1 MSQLYSTEPQTTG
14 RVILNTTHG
23 PIDIYLFCKEAP
35 TTCRTFLQLC
45 LDGFY
50 DNLIFHRILCDFM
63 IQTGQANTRTS
74 MSGKAKKIQEEYNK
88 EILPSIDLPKKK
100 LETIPRIKFNHRGQ
114 VAWALPLDDDA
125 SSSASPEEME
135 ELQKQIFISLD
146 EAPFLDKKY
155 VIFGTIRGDTI
166 FNAMRIGKA
175 ETIGDTGELADKD
188 NAPKVKDVRIVEHI
202 FDDLV
207 ATKEELVPWKSTR
220 MGMGDGENGAKGN
233 GDSLKKRRKK
243 RKGKRDLNVLS
254 FGGEMEDVDE
264 GLDHGSGGMM
274 SSHELAVLGA
284 SSDKRVEGDD
294 GDDDGDKQGNGKAKK
309 KRMRI
314 RGTGTAD
321 NDDNADERGDDGK
334 EGGDDSRKEDTD
346 IEGATGT
353 GALDETKLKSQA
365 SIIYQNKK
373 KVAPSITTTT
383 GQDSQIIKDQP
394 LATAPAAPKMSA
406 LEARRMKYLKR
417 GTSSRGGQNVSSKQ
431 RDDDTLSKLNQ
442 FKSKMF
448 QVKGM
453 QEEGGKADGS
463 NGQDNSLAARM
474 VRKLAAEEEKER
486 NVESKPTYSG
496 QILEDD
502 GNGDEE
508 GSSDWLK
515 TKFKCRRHIDHDSKD
530 QALGGDGRNMD
541 DYEVVDDK
549 RRDQKHSKGGS
560 RERNG
565 RQHRD
570 EKRWR

>member
-1 MSQLYSTEPQTTG
+1 
-14 RVILNTTHG
+14 
-23 PIDIYLFCKEAP
+23 
-35 TTCRTFLQLC
+35 
-45 LDGFY
+45 
-50 DNLIFHRILCDFM
+50 M
-63 IQTGQANTRTS
+63 IQTGQGNTRTNNS
-74 MSGKAKKIQEEYNK
+74 NDNVNINDNVSGKAKKIQDGYNK
-88 EILPSIDLPKKK
+88 EILPPIDVPKKK
-100 LETIPRIKFNHRGQ
+100 LEVIPRIKFNHRGQ
-114 VAWALPLDDDA
+114 VALALPLDDDA

-175 ETIGDTGELADKD
+175 ETVGETGELADKD

-207 ATKEELVPWKSTR
+207 ATKEELVPWKST
-220 MGMGDGENGAKGN
+220 GMGDGEDGTKGN
-233 GDSLKKRRKK
+233 GDSLKKRKKK

-264 GLDHGSGGMM
+264 GLEHGSGGMK
-274 SSHELAVLGA
+274 SSHDLAVLGA
-284 SSDKRVEGDD
+284 SSEKHVEGDD
-294 GDDDGDKQGNGKAKK
+294 NDGNTQGNSKTKK

-314 RGTGTAD
+314 RSTATAD
-321 NDDNADERGDDGK
+321 NDDNADGRGDGK
-334 EGGDDSRKEDTD
+334 EEDDDASNNNNAFNASKEDTD
-346 IEGATGT
+346 IEDATGT
-353 GALDETKLKSQA
+353 GATVEAKQKRQVSLQGP
-365 SIIYQNKK
+365 SIIYQR
-373 KVAPSITTTT
+373 KVAPSRTT
-383 GQDSQIIKDQP
+383 GQDSQIVKDQP
-394 LATAPAAPKMSA
+394 PAKAPIAPKMSA
-406 LEARRMKYLKR
+406 LEARRMKYLKP
-417 GTSSRGGQNVSSKQ
+417 GTSSRGGLNVSSKQ

-448 QVKGM
+448 QVKGL
-453 QEEGGKADGS
+453 QNEDTKADGS

-486 NVESKPTYSG
+486 KVESKPTYSG

-502 GNGDEE
+502 GNGDED
-508 GSSDWLK
+508 GGSDWLK
-515 TKFKCRRHIDHDSKD
+515 TKFKCKRHIDHDAKD
-530 QALGGDGRNMD
+530 QALGGDGRKMD

-549 RRDQKHSKGGS
+549 RRDTKHSKGGS

-570 EKRWR
+570 AKRWR